1 MIATLFEKLPWWR
14 LTKFVLTGGVALFID
29 VAIYFA
35 LTRFGGLFYLVARV
49 ISLGVAI
56 IWSFTV
62 NRQWT
67 FRATYGDIWKQ
78 AVRFLVV
85 ILSTSLLSLAL
96 MHVGVAL
103 LYYNDLVVLL
113 AVAVLT
119 TLINFLAHQF
129 WSYASGDQRKSGY
142 IG

>member
-1 MIATLFEKLPWWR
+1 MIATFFEKLPWWR
-14 LTKFVLTGGVALFID
+14 LTKFVLTGGVALLID
-29 VAIYFA
+29 VAIYFV
-35 LTRFGGLFYLVARV
+35 LTRFGSVFYLLARA

-62 NRQWT
+62 NRRWT
-67 FRATYGDIWKQ
+67 FRATAGDIRQQ
-78 AVRFLVV
+78 AVKFLVV

-96 MHVGVAL
+96 MHVGVTL
-103 LYYNDLVVLL
+103 LHYHDLAVLL

-129 WSYASGDQRKSGY
+129 WSYASNK
-142 IG
+142 